1 MASCAFLNGLTACCG
16 RATQFYRG
24 AVVVAPGAPA
34 VRGLVAVVVFA
45 TGFWRRGAA
54 SAAVIKGGC
63 YEVTGLV
70 LLRFL
75 RF

>member
-1 MASCAFLNGLTACCG
+1 MASCAFLDGLTACCG

-34 VRGLVAVVVFA
+34 VRGLVAGVVFA

-54 SAAVIKGGC
+54 SAAATNWGC